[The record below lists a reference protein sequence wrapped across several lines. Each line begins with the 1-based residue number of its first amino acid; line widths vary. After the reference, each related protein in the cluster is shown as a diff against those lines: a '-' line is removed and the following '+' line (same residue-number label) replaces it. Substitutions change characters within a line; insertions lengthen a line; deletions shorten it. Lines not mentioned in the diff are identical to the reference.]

1 MTEFQVTN
9 QTTGRKYSV
18 RPSENILDAILRHG
32 SAVSYSCRN
41 GTCAACKADL
51 VSGRVVYDE
60 YSKSALSDEEA
71 ADGAVLLCRAHPRE
85 NVEIRAPELSTLFNA
100 TIQKLPC
107 RILSLN
113 RLTHDVMEVK
123 LRLPPRT
130 SFHYIA
136 GQYIDIMMRDGRKRG
151 FSIANPPGIEDII
164 ALHVRHV
171 PNGRFTT
178 YVFQSM
184 KKGDIFRFEGPLGT
198 FFLRDD
204 SDQPLIMIAGGTG
217 FAPIHAIIEDMILSN
232 TRRKIHLFWGVRD
245 QQDLYHTD
253 KIDTWKQ
260 FFGDEFHSTAV
271 LSEPKDDDDWH
282 GETGWVHDAVLRCYP
297 DLTQYEVYASG
308 PPPMIDVIREKF
320 PEYGL
325 NPANLFYDSFEFSS
339 DTLYPSR

>member
-18 RPSENILDAILRHG
+18 QPSETILDAILRHG
-32 SAVSYSCRN
+32 YAVSYSCRN

-85 NVEIRAPELSTLFNA
+85 NVEIRAPELSPLFNA
-100 TIQKLPC
+100 NIQKLPC

-151 FSIANPPGIEDII
+151 FSISNPPGAENII
-164 ALHVRHV
+164 VLQVRHV
-171 PNGRFTT
+171 PKGRFTT
-178 YVFQSM
+178 HVFQSM
-184 KKGDIFRFEGPLGT
+184 KIGDIFRFEGPLGT

-217 FAPIHAIIEDMILSN
+217 FAPIHAIIENMAAKNI
-232 TRRKIHLFWGVRD
+232 RRKMHLFWGVRAR
-245 QQDLYHTD
+245 QDLYHTD
-253 KIDTWKQ
+253 KFDAWKR
-260 FFGDEFHSTAV
+260 FFGDDFDSTLV
-271 LSEPKDDDDWH
+271 LSEPAADDDWH
-282 GETGWVHDAVLRCYP
+282 GEAGWVHDAVLRRYP
-297 DLTQYEVYASG
+297 DLTQYEIYASG
-308 PPPMIDVIREKF
+308 PPPMIDVIRETF

-325 NPANLFYDSFEFSS
+325 DLTNLYYDSFEFSS